1 MNIEQQTGS
10 MPLEIYE
17 KQAGSMPL
25 EVFDFDFGS
34 MPLEEAA
41 FSMSMPD
48 SEPSQSEGTGD
59 LESSGSVGSSTLIL
73 ASFLAGISVLVVG
86 AAALFIKMRK
96 EYGRQLDSDEE
107 SESDRMHEAM
117 QRRMV
122 SFASYDDL
130 M

>member
-10 MPLEIYE
+10 MPL
-17 KQAGSMPL
+17 GSMPL
-25 EVFDFDFGS
+25 EIFDFDFGS

-59 LESSGSVGSSTLIL
+59 LESSSVGSSTLIL

-86 AAALFIKMRK
+86 ATTLFIKMRK